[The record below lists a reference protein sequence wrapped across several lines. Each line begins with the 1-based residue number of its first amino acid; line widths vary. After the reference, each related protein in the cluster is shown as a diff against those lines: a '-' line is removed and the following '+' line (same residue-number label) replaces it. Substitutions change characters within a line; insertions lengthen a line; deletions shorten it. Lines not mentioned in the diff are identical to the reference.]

1 METCTAKYMPNT
13 EGGGCGGF
21 LRKINPIDLLA
32 ILMGCTVG
40 LGGRLSRQHEEKN
53 PNMAQV
59 QGDSEKG
66 DPSKSQKNAQHSAL
80 SAQAKNTPFESTVH
94 FWGTST

>member
-1 METCTAKYMPNT
+1 MGGAGGVLSITC
-13 EGGGCGGF
+13 
-21 LRKINPIDLLA
+21 PIDLLA

-59 QGDSEKG
+59 QRDSEKG

-80 SAQAKNTPFESTVH
+80 SAQAKNMTFEGTVH
-94 FWGTST
+94 FGGTST